1 MKKIHLKKRKFKSK
15 SNVIVI
21 IILIIMISIYISFSF
36 INKKIIPV
44 FMDYAESEANKI
56 AVLVINQAINEEITN
71 NLNIEDLFLIIKDN
85 NGNIKSI
92 DFNPIYVN
100 KMLSKINNNVQ
111 NYLSKLEQGKINLEN
126 NKYYNKNDK
135 LKSGVIFEIPSG
147 VIFNNVILSNIGPK
161 IPVKLNMIGNISSN
175 IYTDVT
181 EYGINNAV
189 VKIFVNIQMME
200 QVILPY
206 VSKKITVKSDIPIA
220 IKLIQGEIPNYYF
233 NGIKSSNLSIP
244 TN

>member
-21 IILIIMISIYISFSF
+21 IILVIMISIYISFSF

-220 IKLIQGEIPNYYF
+220 IKLIQGETPNYYF